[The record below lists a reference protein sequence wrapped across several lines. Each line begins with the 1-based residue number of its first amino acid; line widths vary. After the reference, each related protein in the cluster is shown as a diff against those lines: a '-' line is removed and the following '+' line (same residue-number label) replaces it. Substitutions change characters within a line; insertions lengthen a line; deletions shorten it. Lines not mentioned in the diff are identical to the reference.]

1 MTWSSPLFRT
11 PLPRA
16 LCQTLAAA
24 GLLIAAA
31 GPALA
36 DIPIATA
43 GPMTGSLAGFG
54 EQFRHGASLAVRDIN
69 ARGGVLGEKLALTIE
84 DDVCDPKQAVAVANR
99 LVGKGVVFVAGHAC
113 SGSSIAASKVY
124 EEEGLLMISPAS
136 TAPELTE
143 DGGDLVFR
151 VCGRDDQQ
159 ADVAADYIHRT
170 MPEARVAVL
179 HDKSAYGKGLAT
191 ETRRKLAA
199 LGQTIALDEAYTAGE
214 KDYRAVVSKLKQA
227 DIDLVF
233 VGGYHTEIGLMVR
246 QAKTAGLEA
255 TFMAGDGLM
264 SPDFWGVSGGE
275 AEGTLMTFSADP
287 RKNAAARAVVERFEA
302 EGVEPAG
309 YTLYAYAAVQ
319 VWAQAAAKAGSVDPE
334 AVAAALRGHDFA
346 SVLGE
351 IVFDRKGDVSVPG
364 YVVYRWSEGG
374 YDYASK
380 MKN

>member
-1 MTWSSPLFRT
+1 MTWSSPLRQ
-11 PLPRA
+11 PRRQS
-16 LCQTLAAA
+16 LCRALAAA
-24 GLLIAAA
+24 GLLIATA

-43 GPMTGSLAGFG
+43 GPMTGSLAAFG
-54 EQFRHGASLAVRDIN
+54 EQFRHGAALAVRDIN
-69 ARGGVLGEKLALTIE
+69 ARGGVLGEKLTLSIE

-159 ADVAADYIHRT
+159 AEVAADYIHRT
-170 MPEARVAVL
+170 MPRARVAVL

-233 VGGYHTEIGLMVR
+233 IGGYHTEIGLMLR

-287 RKNAAARAVVERFEA
+287 RKNAAARAVVERFDA
-302 EGVEPAG
+302 EGIEPAG

-319 VWAQAAAKAGSVDPE
+319 VWAQAAEKAASVEPE
-334 AVAAALRGHDFA
+334 AVAAALRRHDFA

-364 YVVYRWSEGG
+364 YVVYRWSEGS

-380 MKN
+380 LEN